1 MWLINRDYSKINIDT
16 CLFKI
21 NQVSRYIFIFKCW
34 NNPLFQFL
42 SKYQLFVRNYFI
54 YLILTFKITRSPFPI
69 AQIRPN
75 YLEEESNPSNNSYF
89 IDFSCIVR
97 FRKLP
102 EAQLPNLIYQFLL
115 NSTLFDLNYHKL
127 NPIQQ
132 RYASIILNKR
142 IGFTK
147 SLIGFE
153 RLDPSS
159 SPPSQGPIHRYHLKN
174 LPNALSPIANGR
186 FILSTTGQMNKS
198 IRTFFLFLPLLPPY
212 YSFTIGQSDGIG
224 STYSARSALSI

>member
-1 MWLINRDYSKINIDT
+1 M
-16 CLFKI
+16 FKI

-115 NSTLFDLNYHKL
+115 NSTLFNLNYHKL

-153 RLDPSS
+153 RLDPS
-159 SPPSQGPIHRYHLKN
+159 PP
-174 LPNALSPIANGR
+174 
-186 FILSTTGQMNKS
+186 
-198 IRTFFLFLPLLPPY
+198 LPL
-212 YSFTIGQSDGIG
+212 SKAQFTDTILKIFRMPCRPSLMDDSSYPRQ
-224 STYSARSALSI
+224 AK